1 MFLELCAERRE
12 ANQVSAL
19 SLNHSVTEC
28 LKSIQPSSKAHQLCH
43 RKLVHKLDPQRLT
56 DIVIE
61 AVDIEKEFIC
71 EALPVD
77 LIGMNK
83 GLMSQYIDFCADRL
97 LVALGQQKHYNT
109 ANPFEWMEQLSLQ

>member
-1 MFLELCAERRE
+1 MC
-12 ANQVSAL
+12 
-19 SLNHSVTEC
+19 
-28 LKSIQPSSKAHQLCH
+28 
-43 RKLVHKLDPQRLT
+43 RKLKTQLEGERLT
-56 DIVIE
+56 AIVME

-109 ANPFEWMEQLSLQ
+109 KNPFDWMELLSLQ